1 MARRKTGLNLSAPRV
16 GTFIVAVL
24 LMAFGIL
31 AYYTDIVDVDVD
43 VAFLT
48 LAGGGILLALSNLLK
63 DL

>member
-1 MARRKTGLNLSAPRV
+1 MARRSSGINLSAPKV
-16 GTFIVAVL
+16 ITFIIAVA
-24 LMAFGIL
+24 LMLFGIV

-48 LAGGGILLALSNLLK
+48 LAGGGILLALSNLIS

>member
-1 MARRKTGLNLSAPRV
+1 MARRRSGINLSAPMV

-31 AYYTDIVDVDVD
+31 AYYTNIVDVDVD

-48 LAGGGILLALSNLLK
+48 LAGGGVLLALANLLK
-63 DL
+63 NL

>member
-31 AYYTDIVDVDVD
+31 AYYTDIIDVDVD
-43 VAFLT
+43 LAFLA

>member
-1 MARRKTGLNLSAPRV
+1 MARRKTGINLSAPRV

-31 AYYTDIVDVDVD
+31 AYYTDIIDVDVD
-43 VAFLT
+43 LAFLT

>member
-1 MARRKTGLNLSAPRV
+1 MARRKTGINLSAPRV

>member
-31 AYYTDIVDVDVD
+31 AYYTDIIDVDVD
-43 VAFLT
+43 LAFLS